1 MLLKTETERNKLKAI
16 TEKALRLYST
26 NYFNRTIL
34 VINIFSA
41 PVLVVEG
48 NAQQLFLF
56 NVIPLRNT
64 HLKIFVRFS
73 LAVPRGRS
81 EQFKKMF
88 LFRN

>member
-1 MLLKTETERNKLKAI
+1 MLLKTETERNKLKPI

-48 NAQQLFLF
+48 NAQRLFLL
-56 NVIPLRNT
+56 NVIPLTNT
-64 HLKIFVRFS
+64 RSLENFCSIFS
-73 LAVPRGRS
+73 CCPAWS
-81 EQFKKMF
+81 K
-88 LFRN
+88 